1 MTRLLRIGP
10 VLVFALGVALFL
22 AAAASPGTRGR
33 VVDTSFRSRA
43 LGGTLHMDVYLPPG
57 YATSGRRYPVVYF
70 LHGLPAGATS
80 YRGIGSLTKALEAR
94 NLKAILVAPEG
105 ARGGESDPEYLDHGP
120 GRNWET
126 ALAVELPRVI
136 DSRYRTIATRRG
148 RALVGLS
155 AGGYGAMLIAL
166 HHLGTYGAIESWS
179 GYFHPTDPSGWHS
192 LDLGSPAANA
202 HASAHAA
209 VPRLRAALARRP
221 TFIGFYV
228 GDADDRFLGENKQL
242 HRELAAHRVPHVF
255 HVYRGG
261 HTQRLWSAHAEKWL
275 ELALDHLDRDG

>member
-1 MTRLLRIGP
+1 MPRLQRTLP
-10 VLVFALGVALFL
+10 VLVCALAVALV
-22 AAAASPGTRGR
+22 AAGSASPSLRGS

-43 LGGTLHMDVYLPPG
+43 LGGTLHMAVYLPPG
-57 YATSGRRYPVVYF
+57 YATSGKRYPVVYF

-94 NLKAILVAPEG
+94 NLHAILVAPQG
-105 ARGGESDPEYLDHGP
+105 ARADDTDPEYLDRGP

-126 ALAVELPRVI
+126 ALAAELPRVI
-136 DSRYRTIATRRG
+136 DARYRTIARRRG

-179 GYFHPTDPSGWHS
+179 GYFHPTDPSGWHP
-192 LDLGSPAANA
+192 LDLGSTAANA
-202 HASAHAA
+202 HASAHVA
-209 VPRLRAALARRP
+209 VPRLRAALAKRP

-228 GDADDRFLGENKQL
+228 GDADNRFAAENRQL

-255 HVYRGG
+255 RVYSGG
-261 HTQRLWSAHAEKWL
+261 HTQRLWSDHAEDWL
-275 ELALDHLDRDG
+275 ELALNHLDPDG

>member
-1 MTRLLRIGP
+1 MRRLLHTLP
-10 VLVFALGVALFL
+10 VIVCAL
-22 AAAASPGTRGR
+22 AALVSATAAQPSRAGR

-43 LGGTLHMDVYLPPG
+43 LGGTLHMAVYLPPG
-57 YATSGRRYPVVYF
+57 YATSRRRYPVVYF
-70 LHGLPAGATS
+70 LHGLPAGATA

-105 ARGGESDPEYLDHGP
+105 ARDGDTDPEYLDHGP

-126 ALAVELPRVI
+126 ALAGELPHVI
-136 DSRYRTIATRRG
+136 DGRFRTIATRRG

-166 HHLGTYGAIESWS
+166 HHLGTYAAIESWS
-179 GYFHPTDPSGWHS
+179 GYFHPTDPSGLHS
-192 LDLGSPAANA
+192 LDLGSRARNA

-209 VPRLRAALARRP
+209 VPLLPAALAKRP

-228 GDADDRFLGENKQL
+228 GDADDRFLAENRRL
-242 HRELAAHRVPHVF
+242 HRELAAHRIPHVF
-255 HVYRGG
+255 HVYTGG
-261 HTQRLWSAHAEKWL
+261 HTQQLWADHAEDW
-275 ELALDHLDRDG
+275 LALALAHLDRDG

>member
-1 MTRLLRIGP
+1 MSRLLRTLSL
-10 VLVFALGVALFL
+10 LVAVALAL
-22 AAAASPGTRGR
+22 LSTSTASPSPNGR

-43 LGGTLHMDVYLPPG
+43 LRGNVHMDVYLPPG

-70 LHGLPAGATS
+70 LHGLPAPPTA

-94 NLKAILVAPEG
+94 NLKAILVAPQG
-105 ARGGESDPEYLDHGP
+105 ARAGESDPEYLDRGE

-126 ALAVELPRVI
+126 ALAAELPRVV
-136 DSRYRTIATRRG
+136 DARYRTIATRRG

-179 GYFHPTDPSGWHS
+179 GYFHPTDPSGWHA
-192 LDLGSPAANA
+192 LDLGSAAANA
-202 HASAHAA
+202 RASAHAA
-209 VPRLRAALARRP
+209 VPRLRAALSKRP

-228 GDADDRFLGENKQL
+228 GDADDRFRPENLRL
-242 HRELAAHRVPHVF
+242 HRELAARRVPHVF
-255 HVYRGG
+255 RVYKGG
-261 HTQRLWSAHAEKWL
+261 HTQKLWSDHAEDWL
-275 ELALDHLDRDG
+275 ELAVDHLDRDG

>member
-1 MTRLLRIGP
+1 MPRLSRTFP
-10 VLVFALGVALFL
+10 VLVCALVVALVV
-22 AAAASPGTRGR
+22 AGSARPSPRGR

-43 LGGTLHMDVYLPPG
+43 LGGTLHMAVYLPPG
-57 YATSGRRYPVVYF
+57 YATAGKRYPVVYF

-80 YRGIGSLTKALEAR
+80 YRGIGSLTKALEAA
-94 NLKAILVAPEG
+94 NLKAILVAPQG
-105 ARGGESDPEYLDHGP
+105 ARAGDTDPEYLDRGP

-126 ALAVELPRVI
+126 ALAAELPRVI
-136 DSRYRTIATRRG
+136 DARYRTIATRRG

-179 GYFHPTDPSGWHS
+179 GYFHPTDPSGRHA
-192 LDLGSPAANA
+192 LDLGSAARNA

-209 VPRLRAALARRP
+209 TSRLREALAGRP

-228 GDADDRFLGENKQL
+228 GDADDRFLAENLRL
-242 HRELAAHRVPHVF
+242 HRELARHRIPHVF
-255 HVYRGG
+255 HVYSGG
-261 HTQRLWSAHAEKWL
+261 HTQRLWAGHAEDW
-275 ELALDHLDRDG
+275 LALALAHLDRDG